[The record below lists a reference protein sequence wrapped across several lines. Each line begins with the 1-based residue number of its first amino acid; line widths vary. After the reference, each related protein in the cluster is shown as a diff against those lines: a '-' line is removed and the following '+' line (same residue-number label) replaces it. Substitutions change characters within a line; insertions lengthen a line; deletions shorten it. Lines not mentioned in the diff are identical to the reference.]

1 MSPHPVPRAPSPWSM
16 RAESYLLFLTLKALP
31 EGIYDQLEERRW
43 GGGNFSEE
51 KEKVGEFKGGV
62 GTVMVVRYADTPVGK

>member
-1 MSPHPVPRAPSPWSM
+1 M
-16 RAESYLLFLTLKALP
+16 LFLTLKALP